1 MTPNGSSTAEEKIET
16 RGRKVEVFDLGE
28 THDRVAR
35 LKHLRTCADMNQRQ
49 MAEKIGATFRTYCK
63 IEAGERDL
71 KADELA
77 ILLEHCGADANWF
90 LFGTGSKDAKRK

>member
-1 MTPNGSSTAEEKIET
+1 MKSQDTGSAEDKIET
-16 RGRKVEVFDLGE
+16 RGRKVEVVELGK

-35 LKHLRTCADMNQRQ
+35 LKHLRTCANMSQPQ

-90 LFGTGSKDAKRK
+90 LFGTGSKEAKRK